1 MNIEA
6 TQSGVTGDYGLGTL
20 AGRFKEGDVTTV
32 NGTITNTTN
41 TGTTCR
47 SGKQE
52 GSFSLTLAKD
62 GRSMA
67 GWWDVCS
74 EGHKWAWEADKR

>member
-1 MNIEA
+1 MEA
-6 TQSGVTGDYGLGTL
+6 TRSGVTGDYGLGTL
-20 AGRFKEGDVTTV
+20 EGRFNEGDVTTV
-32 NGTITNTTN
+32 NGKITNTTN

-74 EGHKWAWEADKR
+74 EGQRYKWEADKR